1 MVKNVVYNSM
11 ANENPTQ
18 AIETVVDKLKEASD
32 IMRYRVSSKFIDD
45 FEDLE
50 KVINS
55 INNKL
60 CITSQ
65 K

>member
-1 MVKNVVYNSM
+1 M

>member
-1 MVKNVVYNSM
+1 MERKEVYSNMSQ
-11 ANENPTQ
+11 ENPNE
-18 AIETVVDKLKEASD
+18 AIESVIAKLQEASD
-32 IMRYRVSSKFIDD
+32 IMRYRVSSKFLED

>member
-1 MVKNVVYNSM
+1 MVKNAVYNSM
-11 ANENPTQ
+11 ANENPNQ

>member
-1 MVKNVVYNSM
+1 MEKNEVYSTM
-11 ANENPTQ
+11 SQENPNE
-18 AIETVVDKLKEASD
+18 AIETVVAKLQEASD
-32 IMRYRVSSKFIDD
+32 IMRYRVSSKFLED
-45 FEDLE
+45 FEELE